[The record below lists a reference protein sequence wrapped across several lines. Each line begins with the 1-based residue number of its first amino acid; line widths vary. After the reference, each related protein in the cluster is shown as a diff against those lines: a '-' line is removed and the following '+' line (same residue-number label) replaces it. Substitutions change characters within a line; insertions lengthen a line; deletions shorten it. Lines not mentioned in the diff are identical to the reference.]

1 MPLNHGLLKHGLL
14 AAALTLSAATGAVA
28 QTVADPAPGAA
39 ISVYADGL
47 SVIRETRMAELT
59 AAGDGISLPGL
70 PQSLDW
76 STLSVAVGGTP
87 ADSIRIRQDDLSP
100 QSLLRRSIGQDV
112 TWLVPAGD
120 SGAEREIRGT
130 LVNVDGGIVL
140 KVGDRFEAMPDGR
153 LALDSLPAGMTGG
166 LEVTATTAA
175 GAGSHTVTLGYVAPN
190 LAWSA
195 DYEAVLLPDESGLVL
210 SGQYQITN
218 GTDAGFE
225 DAAIRLVAGETNRAY
240 GGPRPEMM
248 AMATMDGAA
257 SMKSAPRAAP
267 PPPQSASLGDVHVY
281 DVEGRVDLPAG
292 ETVRRV
298 LLAPVTV
305 PAEKVYRLSG
315 SGLVHPG
322 QPMRLQDGLRPE
334 VTIRFENAE
343 DGPLAKILPAG
354 PVRVYGALAEDSDSA
369 PRVILGE
376 DRLAHMPVGE
386 EAELQLGRAFDVTV
400 ERQVID
406 YETTGVAEHRHLYP
420 YRATHEITLKNGR
433 DEAVTVELTE
443 HLSAQGWDITESSLA
458 PASRDAGSAVWNVAI
473 PAKGET
479 VLRYTVRVQP

>member
-1 MPLNHGLLKHGLL
+1 MPLKHGLL
-14 AAALTLSAATGAVA
+14 AAALTVSAATGAYAQSVA
-28 QTVADPAPGAA
+28 EPAPGAA

-47 SVIRETRMAELT
+47 SVIRESRAADVP
-59 AAGDGISLPGL
+59 AAGAGISLPGL

-76 STLSVAVGGTP
+76 STLSVSIGGTP
-87 ADSIRIRQDDLSP
+87 ADSIHIRQDDLSP
-100 QSLLRRSIGQDV
+100 QSLLRRSIGREI

-153 LALDSLPAGMTGG
+153 LALKELPAGMTGG
-166 LEVTATTAA
+166 LEVTAVSGATA
-175 GAGSHTVTLGYVAPN
+175 GNHPVSLGYVAPN

-218 GTDAGFE
+218 GTDAGFQE
-225 DAAIRLVAGETNRAY
+225 AAIRLVAGETNRAQ

-248 AMATMDGAA
+248 AMATMDSAA

-267 PPPQSASLGDVHVY
+267 PQPASLGDVHVY
-281 DVEGRVDLPAG
+281 DIDGRVDLPAG

-298 LLAPVTV
+298 LLAPVAV
-305 PAEKVYRLSG
+305 PAEKIYRLSG

-334 VTIRFENAE
+334 VNIRFENAE

-354 PVRVYGALAEDSDSA
+354 PVRVYGALAEDSEAS

-376 DRLAHMPVGE
+376 DRLSHLPVGGD
-386 EAELQLGRAFDVTV
+386 AELRLGRAFDVTA
-400 ERQVID
+400 ERQVVD
-406 YETTGVAEHRHLYP
+406 YETTGVAEHRHLHP

-433 DEAVTVELTE
+433 DEAVTVEMTE
-443 HLSAQGWDITESSLA
+443 HLSAQSWEITDASLT
-458 PASRDAGSAVWNVAI
+458 PESRDAGSAVWNITI